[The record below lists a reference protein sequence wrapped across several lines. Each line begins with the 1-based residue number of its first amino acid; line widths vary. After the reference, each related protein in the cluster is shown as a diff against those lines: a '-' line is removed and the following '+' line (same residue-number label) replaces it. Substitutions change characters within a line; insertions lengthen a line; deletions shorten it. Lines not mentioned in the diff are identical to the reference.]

1 MINKVVDLAERVA
14 TGLSRRG
21 FMTRVGLGA
30 LAFATFVGELAA
42 KKPPPPP
49 PPPTVVSCTLNGG
62 CCGGAAPYL
71 RLDSRGKYS
80 CSPDASC
87 SVAVLCVPSTCCNG
101 GGSCAG
107 GTNCYSD
114 GACNTLC

>member
-49 PPPTVVSCTLNGG
+49 PKVVSCTLNGG
-62 CCGGAAPYL
+62 CCGGAFPYL
-71 RLDSRGKYS
+71 GVDSAGRS
-80 CSPDASC
+80 FCSSDPQC
-87 SVAVLCVPSTCCNG
+87 GVRYLCVPSTCCNG